1 MAFPSQQHSSGCT
14 HPIHMDQKSV
24 EIKGMAMEDLDE
36 ILAIENSSFPKPW
49 SRDVLVRE
57 LQIPIS
63 RNLVAKIRK
72 DRHSEIAGYITY
84 WIIAGELQVHK
95 IAVREDLRKSGIASR
110 LMAEMIRLSLSEGVV
125 LCSLEVGRS
134 NEGAKRLY
142 EKFGF
147 EVTDIRANY
156 YAEAGD
162 DALILYADMKKC
174 LQLIRK
180 E

>member
-14 HPIHMDQKSV
+14 HPSHMDQKSV
-24 EIKGMAMEDLDE
+24 QIIRMASEDLDE
-36 ILAIENSSFPKPW
+36 ILAIENLSFPKPW
-49 SRDVLVRE
+49 SRDIFVRE

-72 DRHSEIAGYITY
+72 DQHSEIAGYITY
-84 WIIAGELQVHK
+84 WIITGELQVHK
-95 IAVREDLRKSGIASR
+95 ICVKENLRKSGIASR
-110 LMAEMIRLSLSEGVV
+110 LMAEMIRLSRNEGVV
-125 LCSLEVGRS
+125 MCGLEVGRS

-147 EVTDIRANY
+147 EVTDTRSNY
-156 YAEAGD
+156 YAESGE
-162 DALILYADMKKC
+162 DALILCADLKKC
-174 LQLIRK
+174 LQFIGK

>member
-1 MAFPSQQHSSGCT
+1 MAFPSQQHPSGCT
-14 HPIHMDQKSV
+14 HPGQMDQQSI
-24 EIKGMAMEDLDE
+24 EIISMALEDLDD
-36 ILAIENSSFPKPW
+36 ILAIEISSFSRPW
-49 SRDVLVRE
+49 SKDVFMRE

-63 RNLVAKIRK
+63 RNLMARIHK
-72 DRHSEIAGYITY
+72 DQHNQIAGYVTY

-95 IAVREDLRKSGIASR
+95 ICVREDLRKSGIASR
-110 LMAEMIRLSLSEGVV
+110 LMAEMIRLSQREGVT

-147 EVTDIRANY
+147 EVTDIRPHY
-156 YAEAGD
+156 YTESGD
-162 DALILYADMKKC
+162 DALILCAELKKC
-174 LQLIRK
+174 LQFIGK

>member
-1 MAFPSQQHSSGCT
+1 
-14 HPIHMDQKSV
+14 MDQKSV
-24 EIKGMAMEDLDE
+24 EIISMAREDLDE

-49 SRDVLVRE
+49 SRDVFVRE

-72 DRHSEIAGYITY
+72 KQHSEIAGYITY

-95 IAVREDLRKSGIASR
+95 ICVKKDLRKSGIASR
-110 LMAEMIRLSLSEGVV
+110 LMAQMIRLSSSEGVV

-147 EVTDIRANY
+147 EVTDTRPNY
-156 YAEAGD
+156 YAESGE
-162 DALILYADMKKC
+162 DALILCADLEKC
-174 LQLIRK
+174 LQFTGK

>member
-1 MAFPSQQHSSGCT
+1 
-14 HPIHMDQKSV
+14 MDQKSV
-24 EIKGMAMEDLDE
+24 EIISMAREDLDE

-49 SRDVLVRE
+49 SRDVFVRE

-72 DRHSEIAGYITY
+72 KQHSEIAGYITY

-95 IAVREDLRKSGIASR
+95 ICVKKDLRKSGIASR
-110 LMAEMIRLSLSEGVV
+110 LMAQMIRLSRSEGVV

-147 EVTDIRANY
+147 EVTDTRPNY
-156 YAEAGD
+156 YAESGE
-162 DALILYADMKKC
+162 DALILCADLEKC
-174 LQLIRK
+174 LQITGK